1 MQFPSWRTVCGR
13 LGGRHPRRRCCAA
26 AAVGLLGL
34 LGVLGC
40 MLYSPC
46 FFSGAVSLAG
56 SLSGGGLAITYEEDQ
71 EAPRPTLARG
81 LTVNNLSVDVG
92 GMLSITADHLSLRY
106 DLGDVL
112 WHRRLEVSELRA
124 DRLEVAL
131 QGQEESE
138 SEPEMPE
145 PGEDSSAMAPLNLP
159 LDIAV
164 RTLSLENFAFLS
176 EAVDVRVG
184 RLGGV
189 LGYDRADNLAVLQE
203 LAVGG
208 VSVELREGTQEE
220 QALTAAAAP
229 EPEPEPVP
237 DGEAY
242 EDPDVIGFKL
252 NLPLS
257 IEISPLL
264 LEDFAY
270 LSGVVDVRVERFE
283 GMLGY
288 TSADNTATLR
298 DTTVSGTEVHLKLGG
313 GEEAAAAGDSA
324 AAGRAQTA
332 AAARSGGAERPEDA
346 PADAGGQAAQAAAAS
361 GPAAAQPQPQP
372 ETAAGEPDAEA
383 GALVLARGADQA
395 AMTDRPP
402 PLVVLPTINLP
413 LDVVLDNFR
422 LRRARYH
429 MEGLDTEECDA
440 DISIEWH
447 DATLQV
453 GQLRGRHPQ
462 FDLEVS
468 GIMQF
473 EKQYRM
479 ENAVVSLRG
488 HEDER
493 SRVAYDGLFYR
504 QDLDVTANGDLG
516 WVDLK
521 LEAGRERHETSAQL
535 EIALSPLDFAER
547 ELKIEGDIGYF
558 AYPLGAADK
567 KLSISSSHIRTS
579 GRLARDVALDFRA
592 LFTGFGFENFDVEFA
607 GLANLQRLQLQALAI
622 HGIYQEARV
631 GVDGSLRLDYASGY
645 GLAIEG
651 LRASLSDAGFLS
663 GYLAGPAAL
672 QMQLSAAVDE
682 AGQPS
687 VDVRELG
694 GSLHLNGRQARLEA
708 RGLTLDAARRL
719 SAGHFSFTHGPGNR
733 VSMHGSS
740 ADTLVAEVALER
752 LGDLVDELRG
762 SLQISSTLKGTL
774 DEFELSYRGGAP
786 LLKFGE
792 AEMNSLTYHGSL
804 KSSDWSFEVST
815 VAETVRLIRSLQ
827 ASRDCTFSLSGSVDE
842 HDLHF
847 GCSGSNFSEVAFTG
861 SLAPD
866 KHTYQLL
873 LTALSI
879 GSQYL
884 GDLRLEDRSA
894 LNLNYEELSGVF
906 SGLKLSGTLGRIVL
920 AYTEFSLSQEH
931 DLDTAL
937 KLNIPNFDL
946 ASLELLGVDRELFAG
961 SGTMTFDLDLAF
973 SNLGQIMNLSVPDM
987 HLKAKIYSDK
997 DNKVAM
1003 NAGGMALSFD
1013 NLSLEV
1019 DMDELQAAAGLQA
1032 LLSDNGGELG
1042 IDLKLAEPFGQ
1053 RLLDGS
1059 IRLDHLSLALFAAPA
1074 ASALEALTGTADID
1088 VTLHGSLTD
1097 TDAGQLPELYGT
1109 IALAGTAAPRVNIGE
1124 LRGFEVKVQA
1134 EGHRGRLEGQVDLN
1148 DGTLSLDGDLNWSRG
1163 PNGTLHAATHALPLT
1178 LMGYGTASLDADTT
1192 VRYDGER
1199 AEVSGSL
1206 SVPSARIEVNTLGG
1220 GGTVVSP
1227 SSDEEIIRPGQLA
1240 ASDQEAIMQ
1249 PPLDAV
1255 LDVDF
1260 SLGEDVRLSAYGLNT
1275 FVHGGLKLTKASGS
1289 QEISAAGVIALKEG
1303 NVAAPNGRNYVLRKA
1318 ESRFSGSL
1326 LNPQLDVEVMA
1337 DPDDLEDDVEVGVK
1351 VSGYAESP
1359 AISYISQPSM
1369 SDNEVYSYMMYG
1381 YGLEKASAS
1390 QDANDSNMMLGM
1402 GLAGAAGLANNFMG
1416 RIGLSGVR
1424 LRSQGTGDDSQVAV
1438 QGYVNRRTMLS
1449 YGYGL
1454 FNSVGEFKLRYE
1466 LLRRLYVQFATSLDQ
1481 AVDLIYSFEFE

>member
-1 MQFPSWRTVCGR
+1 MQFPAWRTVCGR
-13 LGGRHPRRRCCAA
+13 MGGRHPRRRCCAA
-26 AAVGLLGL
+26 AALGLLGL
-34 LGVLGC
+34 LGC
-40 MLYSPC
+40 MLYSPR

-56 SLSGGGLAITYEEDQ
+56 SLSGGGLTIAYEEDQ

-81 LTVNNLSVDVG
+81 LTVHNLSVDVG

-138 SEPEMPE
+138 GEPEMPPE
-145 PGEDSSAMAPLNLP
+145 PEEAPSATGPLNLP

-164 RTLSLENFAFLS
+164 DTLSLENFAFLS
-176 EAVDVRVG
+176 EAVDVRVE
-184 RLGGV
+184 RFGGV
-189 LGYDRADNLAVLQE
+189 LGYDRADNLAVLQKTE
-203 LAVGG
+203 VKG
-208 VSVELREGTQEE
+208 VSVELKDGPPEE
-220 QALTAAAAP
+220 QPLIAAAAP
-229 EPEPEPVP
+229 EPEPEP

-257 IEISPLL
+257 IEISPLR

-270 LSGVVDVRVERFE
+270 LSTVVDVRVERFE

-313 GEEAAAAGDSA
+313 GEEASAAGDSA
-324 AAGRAQTA
+324 AAGRAQPA
-332 AAARSGGAERPEDA
+332 AAARSGGEEYPEEA
-346 PADAGGQAAQAAAAS
+346 LADGGGQAVQAAAAS
-361 GPAAAQPQPQP
+361 GPAPAQPQAGM
-372 ETAAGEPDAEA
+372 AAGESGGGEA
-383 GALVLARGADQA
+383 GPLVLARGADQA
-395 AMTDRPP
+395 AMTDLPP

-453 GQLRGRHPQ
+453 GQLSGRHPQ

-535 EIALSPLDFAER
+535 EIALSPLDFAGR

-567 KLSISSSHIRTS
+567 KLSIRSSHIRTS

-607 GLANLQRLQLQALAI
+607 GLASLQRLQLQTLAI
-622 HGIYQEARV
+622 HGVYQEARV
-631 GVDGSLRLDYASGY
+631 GVDGGLRLDYASGY

-651 LRASLSDAGFLS
+651 LRASLSDAEFLS

-672 QMQLSAAVDE
+672 QVQLSAAVDE

-687 VDVRELG
+687 VDVRELS

-708 RGLTLDAARRL
+708 RDLTLDAARRL
-719 SAGHFSFTHGPGNR
+719 GAGHFSFTHGPGNR

-740 ADTLVAEVALER
+740 ADTLAAEVSLER

-762 SLQISSTLKGTL
+762 SLQVSSTLQGTL
-774 DEFELSYRGGAP
+774 DEFVLKYRGGAP

-804 KSSDWSFEVST
+804 DSSDWSFEVST
-815 VAETVRLIRSLQ
+815 VAETVRLVRSLQ
-827 ASRDCTFSLSGSVDE
+827 ASRDCTFSLSGHVDE

-861 SLAPD
+861 TLNPES
-866 KHTYQLL
+866 HIYELL
-873 LTALSI
+873 LTTLNI

-884 GDLRLEDRSA
+884 GSLSLEKRA
-894 LNLNYEELSGVF
+894 AMTLNYEELSG
-906 SGLKLSGTLGRIVL
+906 KLSDLALSGPLGRIGL
-920 AYTEFSLSQEH
+920 EYTEFSLSQEH

-937 KLNIPNFDL
+937 KLKIPGFEL
-946 ASLELLGVDRELFAG
+946 ANLELLGVDRELFAG
-961 SGTMTFDLDLAF
+961 SGAMSLELDLAF
-973 SNLGQIMNLSVPDM
+973 SNLGRIMDLSVPDM
-987 HLKAKIYSDK
+987 HLTAKLGGEELS
-997 DNKVAM
+997 M
-1003 NAGGMALSFD
+1003 NAGGLALGFD
-1013 NLSLEV
+1013 KLMLEV
-1019 DMDELQAAAGLQA
+1019 HMDELQADASLQTQ
-1032 LLSDNGGELG
+1032 LSGDNGQLDIGLS
-1042 IDLKLAEPFGQ
+1042 LAEPFGS
-1053 RLLDGS
+1053 RMLDGH
-1059 IRLDHLSLALFAAPA
+1059 IRLDALSLALFAAPA
-1074 ASALEALTGTADID
+1074 ASALEALTGTADMD
-1088 VTLHGSLTD
+1088 VEIRGSLAD
-1097 TDAGQLPELYGT
+1097 TDSGQLPELHGT

-1134 EGHRGRLEGQVDLN
+1134 AGHRGRLDGQVDLN
-1148 DGTLSLDGDLNWSRG
+1148 DGTLSLEGDLNWSRG
-1163 PNGTLHAATHALPLT
+1163 PNGTLHATTQALPLN
-1178 LMGYGTASLDADTT
+1178 LLGYGTARLDADTT

-1206 SVPSARIEVNTLGG
+1206 SVPSARIEVSTLGG

-1227 SSDEEIIRPGQLA
+1227 SSDEEIIRPGQQSA
-1240 ASDQEAIMQ
+1240 AAPEVVT

-1260 SLGEDVRLSAYGLNT
+1260 SLGEDVRLYAYGLNT
-1275 FVHGGLKLTKASGS
+1275 FVNGGLKLTKAAGS

-1351 VSGYAESP
+1351 VSGYAEDP

-1402 GLAGAAGLANNFMG
+1402 GLSGVAGLANNFMG

-1454 FNSVGEFKLRYE
+1454 FNSVGEFRLRYE